1 MELQAGLIEPLACP
15 ECVSTG
21 TFGHARI
28 GNARSSCPTC
38 NAFAQQVIRWA
49 GRKLRDQYP
58 DDYARL
64 RKEVEP
70 VVYKRIVEA
79 RW

>member
-1 MELQAGLIEPLACP
+1 MEPRPDLLEPLACP

-21 TFGHARI
+21 TFGFARI
-28 GNARSSCPTC
+28 GNARSSCATC
-38 NAFAQQVIRWA
+38 NAFAQQV
-49 GRKLRDQYP
+49 LRRTSSRLKDEYP
-58 DDYARL
+58 EDYARL

-70 VVYKRIVEA
+70 VVYKRILES